1 MIMTI
6 QETSK
11 YLGINE
17 FTTYRLVKNGKIPA
31 EKNEDGKW
39 LVCKNNIDG
48 LFEVALKIH
57 KSES

>member
-17 FTTYRLVKNGKIPA
+17 FTTYRLVKSGKIPA
-31 EKNEDGKW
+31 EKNGEGKW
-39 LVCKNNIDG
+39 LIYKNNIDG
-48 LFEVALKIH
+48 LFEMALKSH
-57 KSES
+57 EKNF